1 MNDGRN
7 RVTWLVENVAHN
19 YRRSTSELQ
28 NDFCFNEHHS
38 EKFTQ
43 STYGFTNE
51 IYRIPLDFG
60 ANWKRSYSFLPRR
73 CLFPLTN
80 RILQFKSFHR
90 DTSTHRR
97 CDADQSEKIMQLVTE
112 LTAYDLLPLCF
123 AEGKGFCKLTHYTEP
138 EYTVPSE
145 SHNGDVCH
153 SYLTYIISLTFV
165 NCHVFF
171 I

>member
-90 DTSTHRR
+90 DKRSSMWNRLMRRNKANPRGLTSNRKRMCMRR
-97 CDADQSEKIMQLVTE
+97 RDNSTRRTRQAARANMNHVRD
-112 LTAYDLLPLCF
+112 
-123 AEGKGFCKLTHYTEP
+123 GR
-138 EYTVPSE
+138 
-145 SHNGDVCH
+145 
-153 SYLTYIISLTFV
+153 ISTSRL
-165 NCHVFF
+165 HVGTW
-171 I
+171 